1 MTTHAQQTTTAAAMD
16 GEQRYDVVIIGG
28 GAAGLSG
35 ALTLARARRSV
46 LVIDAGQPRNAPA
59 DGVHG
64 YLGREGIPPG
74 ELLAAGRAE
83 VTGYGGEIV
92 SGTAAT
98 AERRPGGD
106 FRVVLADGTA
116 VLAERL
122 LVTTGLV
129 DELPAVPGVAERWG
143 REVLHCP
150 YCHGWEVRDQ
160 RIGVLGTGPL
170 AVHQALMWRQWSSD
184 VTLFLHTAPEP
195 GAEEYEKLAA
205 RDITVV
211 TGEVSGLMTGGDDG
225 LSGDRL
231 SGVQMADG
239 REFACQAL
247 AITPRFTARSRILAG
262 LGLATTDQEMG
273 GQVLGSYVAAD
284 PTGATAVPGVWVA
297 GNVTNL
303 FEQVIG
309 SAAAGVR
316 AGSAINADLTAEETD
331 RAVAARRAPFSPQ
344 VEREV
349 CERVLGDRRHGL

>member
-1 MTTHAQQTTTAAAMD
+1 MTTHAQQTTTAAALD
-16 GEQRYDVVIIGG
+16 EEQRYDVVIIGG

-64 YLGREGIPPG
+64 YLAREGTPPG

-83 VTGYGGEIV
+83 VMGYGGEIV

-98 AERRPGGD
+98 AERRAGGD

-116 VLAERL
+116 VLAQRL

-143 REVLHCP
+143 HEVLHCP

-160 RIGVLGTGPL
+160 RIGILGTGPL
-170 AVHQALMWRQWSSD
+170 AVHQALMWRQWSSH
-184 VTLFLHTAPEP
+184 VTLFVHTAPEP

-211 TGEVSGLMTGGDDG
+211 TGEVSGLMTGDD
-225 LSGDRL
+225 DRL
-231 SGVQMADG
+231 SGVRMADG
-239 REFACQAL
+239 REVACQAL
-247 AITPRFTARSRILAG
+247 AITPRLTARSAILTG
-262 LGLATTDQEMG
+262 LGLEITEQEMG
-273 GQVLGSYVAAD
+273 GQVLGSYIAAD
-284 PTGATAVPGVWVA
+284 PLGATAVPGVWVA
-297 GNVTNL
+297 GNVTGL

-309 SAAAGVR
+309 SATAGVR
-316 AGSAINADLTAEETD
+316 AGSAINADLMTEDTD
-331 RAVAARRAPFSPQ
+331 RAVAARRAPFSAQ